1 MIPLTSLSLV
11 LALTQVTAIE
21 HVTVLPM
28 DGRDSL
34 SDQTV
39 LIRGSTIAR
48 VAAADSIAVP
58 KGATRIDGRG
68 LFVMPGLVDMHVHPY
83 DTDGLPSYLAYGVTT
98 IAVMHG
104 FPDVVDWRERIKRGQ
119 LVGPTI
125 YTAGP
130 TVNGYPAGNPLFVS
144 VEDPDGA
151 RAVVRQQH
159 KAGYDFVKVYS
170 MLNVPEYDAIL
181 AEARR
186 LGMPVFGHIPWS
198 VGYRG
203 IIERGQD
210 VVAHVEEFFN
220 AGIQDSQFAAAV
232 RDARQHGTAVTANLY
247 AYAEMLRESA
257 DIPALLR
264 DPEMRYHSPAG
275 LSEKLPSSNRSQR
288 SDQAGFD
295 AFLRRQQP
303 RMRRL
308 VKMLFDAGVPV
319 FGGTDTETFGFP
331 GQSLLGELQELV
343 LAGLTNYQALACV
356 TRLPGAFIASHLRS
370 EQRFGTV
377 TAGSR
382 ADLVLLEA
390 NPLLDLENL
399 KRVRGVMTRGRW
411 HAVAEIQALRDS
423 IAARNAPVQQLEVQL
438 DSLAMKANDG
448 PAAVAVFERLRR
460 DYPAVVPVAEL
471 VVRGYG
477 RTLFLK
483 GDHPNAV
490 RVRLLAEQLYPKSHS
505 AANEVGRGYLFSG
518 DTARALEHFQRSLA
532 LSPYNTQVRRMV
544 DKLEDARRAPTFTP
558 AGRYVLD
565 SVRMNINGAPTM
577 VGLVFTVSDSAG
589 HWIGSLR
596 FNEKEARF
604 DELVIGGDHIWG
616 SADIG
621 ATTVEL
627 TVAVSGNTV
636 RGSVAYGWGN
646 TRAVRGVRGASVR
659 SG

>member
-1 MIPLTSLSLV
+1 MNLLSLLLV
-11 LALTQVTAIE
+11 LSTQTTAIE

-39 LIRGSTIAR
+39 LVRGASITR
-48 VAAADSIAVP
+48 VGPASSISIPA
-58 KGATRIDGRG
+58 GATRVDGRG
-68 LFVMPGLVDMHVHPY
+68 QYLIPGLADMHVHPY
-83 DTDGLPSYLAYGVTT
+83 DSDGLPSYLAYGVTT

-104 FPDVVDWRERIKRGQ
+104 FPDVVTWRERIERGQ

-130 TVNGYPAGNPLFVS
+130 SVNGYPPGNPLFVA
-144 VEDPDGA
+144 VEDPAAA
-151 RAVVRQQH
+151 RAVVREQH

-170 MLNVPEYDAIL
+170 MLNAPEYDAIL
-181 AEARR
+181 SEARR

-198 VGYRG
+198 VGFRG
-203 IIERGQD
+203 VIERGQAGI
-210 VVAHVEEFFN
+210 AHVEEFFN
-220 AGIQDSQFAAAV
+220 VGIKDSMFAEAV
-232 RDARQHGTAVTANLY
+232 RLARQHGTAVTANLY

-288 SDQAGFD
+288 PNQADFNSY
-295 AFLRRQQP
+295 LTRQQP

-331 GQSLLGELQELV
+331 GLSLIDELHELV
-343 LAGLTNYQALACV
+343 LAGLTNYQALTCA
-356 TRLPGAFIASHLRS
+356 TRLPGDFVYTHLRG

-377 TAGSR
+377 TVGNR
-382 ADLVLLEA
+382 ADLVLLDA
-390 NPLLDLENL
+390 NPVTDLENL

-411 HAVAEIQALRDS
+411 HTAPSIQALRDS
-423 IAARNAPVQQLEVQL
+423 IAMRNAPVQLLSAEL

-448 PAAVAVFERLRR
+448 PATVALFERIRR

-483 GDHPNAV
+483 GDRPNAV
-490 RVRLLAEQLYPKSHS
+490 RLRLLAEQLYSKSHS
-505 AANEVGRGYLFSG
+505 AANEVGRGYLYSG
-518 DTARALEHFQRSLA
+518 DTTKALEHFRRSLA
-532 LSPYNTQVRRMV
+532 LSPYNTSVRRMV
-544 DKLEDARRAPTFTP
+544 DKLEDSRRPPHFAP

-565 SVRMNINGAPTM
+565 SVRMNLQDVPTP
-577 VGLVFTVSDSAG
+577 VGLTLTVTDSAG

-596 FNEKEARF
+596 FNEKEARL
-604 DELVIGGDHIWG
+604 DELVIGGDRIWA
-616 SADIG
+616 SADIDDR
-621 ATTVEL
+621 TVEL
-627 TVAVSGNTV
+627 VLQVSGTAVSGV
-636 RGSVAYGWGN
+636 VAYGWGN
-646 TRAVRGVRGASVR
+646 TGPVKGAR
-659 SG
+659 R

>member
-1 MIPLTSLSLV
+1 MIPLL
-11 LALTQVTAIE
+11 LALLQVTAVE

-34 SDQTV
+34 ANQTV

-48 VAAADSIAVP
+48 VAPANQVSVP
-58 KGATRIDGRG
+58 KGATRIDGSG
-68 LFVMPGLVDMHVHPY
+68 LYLIPGLADMHVHPY

-104 FPDVVDWRERIKRGQ
+104 FPDVIDWRERIQRGQ

-130 TVNGYPAGNPLFVS
+130 TINGYPAGNPLFVS
-144 VEDPDGA
+144 VEDPAGA

-159 KAGYDFVKVYS
+159 KAGYDFLKVYS
-170 MLNVPEYDAIL
+170 MLNAPEYDAIL
-181 AEARR
+181 AEARAS
-186 LGMPVFGHIPWS
+186 GMPVFGHIPWS
-198 VGYRG
+198 MGYRG
-203 IIERGQD
+203 VIERGQAAI
-210 VVAHVEEFFN
+210 AHVEEFFN
-220 AGIQDSQFAAAV
+220 VGIKDSMFEDAV
-232 RDARQHGTAVTANLY
+232 RLARRHGTAVTANLY

-288 SDQAGFD
+288 GDQAGFD
-295 AFLRRQQP
+295 SFLRRQQP

-331 GQSLLGELQELV
+331 GQSLLGELHELV
-343 LAGLTNYQALACV
+343 LAGLTNYQALECV
-356 TRLPGAFIASHLRS
+356 TRLPGQFIASHLRG

-377 TAGSR
+377 SEGSR

-390 NPLLDLENL
+390 NPVRDLDNL
-399 KRVRGVMTRGRW
+399 ARVRGVLTRGRW
-411 HAVAEIQALRDS
+411 HSAAAIGALRDS
-423 IAARNAPVQQLEVQL
+423 IAARNALVQPLTIQL

-448 PAAVAVFERLRR
+448 PAAVAVFERLRH
-460 DYPAVVPVAEL
+460 DYPSVVPVAEL

-483 GDHPNAV
+483 GDRPNAV
-490 RVRLLAEQLYPKSHS
+490 RVRLLAEALYPKSHS
-505 AANEVGRGYLFSG
+505 AANEVGRGFLYSG
-518 DTARALEHFQRSLA
+518 DTTKALEHFRRSLA

-544 DKLEDARRAPTFTP
+544 DKLEDARRTPQFAPQ
-558 AGRYVLD
+558 GRYVLD
-565 SVRMNINGAPTM
+565 SVRMNLNDVPTM
-577 VGLVFTVSDSAG
+577 VGISFTVADSAG
-589 HWIGSLR
+589 RWIGSLR
-596 FNEKEARF
+596 FNDKEARF
-604 DELVIGGDHIWG
+604 DELVIGGDHIWA
-616 SADIG
+616 SVDIDNR
-621 ATTVEL
+621 TVEL
-627 TVAVSGNTV
+627 ELRVSGNAV
-636 RGSVAYGWGN
+636 AGSVAYGWGN
-646 TRAVRGVRGASVR
+646 TGPVRGQFSRDSKPD
-659 SG
+659 